1 MGALPLIKAAFQP
14 LVPPEMWSSAR
25 TRFNRVRYEWLWS
38 RRKTVEFEREGQK
51 IKLTIVDPGDVI
63 QKEQA
68 EGKFYEEE
76 ELEDIA
82 RYFPKGG
89 VFVDIGSNTGQHSVY
104 VGKLLGAS
112 RLIVFEPVEQACKI
126 LTENLRLNDLSPIAD
141 LSHLGVGV
149 SNRDGQA
156 TLSSHLL
163 NLGGSSLQESDKGSV
178 RISSGDSM
186 LAGQKVDFIK
196 IDTEGFEMKV
206 LEGLVQTLAREKPTI
221 FVEVDEENAE
231 AFRAFVD
238 AHDYQIV
245 AAKRRYAANE
255 NFIIAPKQ

>member
-38 RRKTVEFEREGQK
+38 RRKVVEFERNGQT

-76 ELEDIA
+76 ELDEIA
-82 RYFPKGG
+82 RFFPSGG

-126 LTENLRLNDLSPIAD
+126 VTENLRLNDLSAIAD
-141 LSHLGVGV
+141 LSHLGIGL

-163 NLGGSSLQESDKGSV
+163 NLGGSSLQENDKGAV
-178 RISSGDSM
+178 PIATGDSM

-206 LEGLVQTLAREKPTI
+206 LEGLVDTLAGAKPTVFI
-221 FVEVDEENAE
+221 EVDEVNAQ

-238 AHDYQIV
+238 THNYKIV
-245 AAKRRYAANE
+245 SSQRRYAVNE
-255 NFIIAPKQ
+255 NFIIAPKG